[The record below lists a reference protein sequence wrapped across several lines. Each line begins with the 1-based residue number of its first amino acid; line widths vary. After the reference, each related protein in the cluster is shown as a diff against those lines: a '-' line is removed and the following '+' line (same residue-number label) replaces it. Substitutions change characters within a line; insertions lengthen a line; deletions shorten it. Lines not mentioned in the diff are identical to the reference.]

1 MDSEPEIDPD
11 VLALVTL
18 LCTRIGLIMEDVNLV
33 ALTTTAEGMSLRV
46 KQVATASS
54 AINKLASAAA
64 VLMQE

>member
-1 MDSEPEIDPD
+1 MDSKPEIDPD

-18 LCTRIGLIMEDVNLV
+18 LCTRIGMIMEDVSPI
-33 ALTTTAEGMSLRV
+33 ALTTTAEGISLRV

>member
-1 MDSEPEIDPD
+1 MDSKPKIDPD

-18 LCTRIGLIMEDVNLV
+18 LCTRIGIIMEDVSLI

-46 KQVATASS
+46 EQIAAARS